1 MAYLTSNRLTVVNQT
16 HLEIDTG
23 IATTRMCGFPL
34 TEKDYQGAKTVT
46 IWWEFTKEAVTISIA
61 LNSLNVARWTYR

>member
-16 HLEIDTG
+16 HLEIHTG

-34 TEKDYQGAKTVT
+34 TEEDYQGAKTVT